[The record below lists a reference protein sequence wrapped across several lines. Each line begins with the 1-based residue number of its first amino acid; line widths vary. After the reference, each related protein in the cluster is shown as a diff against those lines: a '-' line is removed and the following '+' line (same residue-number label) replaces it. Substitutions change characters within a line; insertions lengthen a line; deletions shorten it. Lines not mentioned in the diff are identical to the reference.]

1 MGSNTGNG
9 TGKVPWIDMA
19 KFVAIVAAMV
29 DHTNGILYHR
39 GSIALASYFSVS
51 LFILLMGIT
60 SYWSFERNF
69 GNLKKKVL
77 SGILRIGGAY
87 LLATAVYQVT
97 AYRSFDFLTY
107 LAAVIHFNASGPF
120 YFVLLYIQLLLAA
133 PVLFYMIKLC
143 DCRYSVNK
151 GKKIIIYAIYG
162 GGYALDRLLDD

>member
-19 KFVAIVAAMV
+19 KFVAIVAVMV

-39 GSIALASYFSVS
+39 SSIALASYFSVS

-60 SYWSFERNF
+60 SFWSFERNF
-69 GNLKKKVL
+69 GNLK
-77 SGILRIGGAY
+77 
-87 LLATAVYQVT
+87 LATAVYQVT

-107 LAAVIHFNASGPF
+107 LMAVIHFNASGPF

-143 DCRYSVNK
+143 DCRYNVNK

-162 GGYALDRLLDD
+162 GGVRS